1 MFMDAKR
8 VLAILSIYIL
18 FLAISIAQEV
28 TPPSITGG
36 INVNE
41 LISSLVSVIFI
52 IVFILILLT
61 IGGVLKLG
69 GGKIPRFLIFFIGLI
84 VVLFV
89 LPQFL
94 PYPQYLEVPGNFKI
108 APLPSYASQVFIM
121 LGLPQEWMYI
131 PAIIYLFLL
140 PFAAIYTL
148 VWAFLQSLGIFT
160 NVPSS
165 VNRVLA
171 FIIAFLTIPIGWF
184 IKLVWILF
192 SFMGAWSVVIFAATF
207 IVGIFFRGY
216 GVVGKEY
223 ALALKT
229 YESVHKELV
238 NKINELKKR
247 VDELSSDDIERETAR
262 LAEKYGALYPKIKD
276 LHAEVLKSDTVDA
289 KRKVVKGW
297 TLEGGTQ
304 SQSK

>member
-8 VLAILSIYIL
+8 VLVILPIYIL
-18 FLAISIAQEV
+18 FLAISLAQEV
-28 TPPSITGG
+28 APPSITGG
-36 INVNE
+36 INVND
-41 LISSLVSVIFI
+41 LLSGLVSVSFI
-52 IVFILILLT
+52 IVFIIILLAV
-61 IGGVLKLG
+61 GGVIKRPTG
-69 GGKIPRFLIFFIGLI
+69 RIPGFLIFFIILI
-84 VVLFV
+84 ILLFLV
-89 LPQFL
+89 PQFV
-94 PYPQYLEVPGNFKI
+94 PYPQYLEVPANFKI

-121 LGLPQEWMYI
+121 LGLPQEWMYV

-216 GVVGKEY
+216 GKVEEERYTLMGKKWRIEARGKLNN
-223 ALALKT
+223 ALNDIN
-229 YESVHKELV
+229 
-238 NKINELKKR
+238 NKQAGGAINEINAALNFSGFHPDYYKQLENAKNLLNQQQPDWKGAEDAIKK
-247 VDELSSDDIERETAR
+247 
-262 LAEKYGALYPKIKD
+262 ALQYI
-276 LHAEVLKSDTVDA
+276 
-289 KRKVVKGW
+289 
-297 TLEGGTQ
+297 
-304 SQSK
+304 